1 MAKKQK
7 RNRYK
12 RWFFFLL
19 IGNIFYVSYHFIETP
34 SIVNHYQRIFNK
46 IFYPPKVPQGD
57 FTFGIDVSEYQG
69 VISWLQVNEI
79 NEKQKVGFV
88 IIRATAGDNR
98 RDRFFTSNWRAARK
112 NNILRGA
119 YHYFRPNENSTNQ
132 ANNFIKNVQLVAG
145 DLPPILDI
153 EKTSKIQSNEN
164 LVKGVQNWLKIV
176 ESHYGIKPIV
186 YTGAHFYNDHLKNN
200 LNDYLVW
207 VANYNRVKNPLSSVP
222 WIMWQ
227 FSDNGTA
234 SGIKGPVDLD
244 LFKGSL
250 SELKKYALK

>member
-7 RNRYK
+7 RNLFK

-34 SIVNHYQRIFNK
+34 SVVNHYKRIFNK
-46 IFYPPKVPQGD
+46 IFYPPKVPHGD

-69 VISWLQVNEI
+69 IISWRH
-79 NEKQKVGFV
+79 V
-88 IIRATAGDNR
+88 IIRATAGDNK
-98 RDRFFTSNWRAARK
+98 RDRFFTSNWRASRE
-112 NNILRGA
+112 NDILRGA
-119 YHYFRPNENSTNQ
+119 YHYFRPNENSTKQ
-132 ANNFIKNVQLVAG
+132 ANNFIKNVQLVPG

-153 EKTSKIQSNEN
+153 EKTSKIQSNED
-164 LVKGVQNWLKIV
+164 LVKGVKNWLKIV
-176 ESHYGIKPIV
+176 ENHYGIKPIV
-186 YTGAHFYNDHLKNN
+186 YTGAHFYNDHLDNS
-200 LNDYLVW
+200 LNGYLIW
-207 VANYNRVKNPLSSVP
+207 VANYNRVKNPLISAS
-222 WIMWQ
+222 WMMWQ

-250 SELKKYALK
+250 SELKSFCCFFVLNF